1 MKPEGITDKQWI
13 KYNVLFI
20 VQHFIGIKNAEKYFG
35 KTKAKLFEEISQ
47 NPGIQNRAITYYNED
62 VTCDNV
68 DEILQNRPKL
78 MEGPLLFKG
87 AAKDWECTQ
96 KWSKEFFQKYYANQ
110 EVILVGSKGL
120 TNKEHQNKFKKET
133 LGEFIESAT
142 QDVKNYLRFS
152 RIIDTDPTLRS
163 HINVSWLEKFKSKLS
178 KGGNLYMFMG
188 EGGSKTDMHAA
199 MIQSLFI
206 QVQGRKKWTIYPANE
221 RIFVDT
227 YADRRPYYYTD
238 ANPNDEN
245 DPKYPLLKYAKKYVI
260 TLDPG
265 DVLWFPTFY
274 WHYVENENTST
285 NIGITYKF
293 TDFNESFKMSKVLTG
308 LLFFITKPTIV
319 AIFFYNLIKK
329 KDLHFDKDI

>member
-1 MKPEGITDKQWI
+1 
-13 KYNVLFI
+13 
-20 VQHFIGIKNAEKYFG
+20 
-35 KTKAKLFEEISQ
+35 
-47 NPGIQNRAITYYNED
+47 
-62 VTCDNV
+62 
-68 DEILQNRPKL
+68 
-78 MEGPLLFKG
+78 
-87 AAKDWECTQ
+87 
-96 KWSKEFFQKYYANQ
+96 
-110 EVILVGSKGL
+110 
-120 TNKEHQNKFKKET
+120 
-133 LGEFIESAT
+133 
-142 QDVKNYLRFS
+142 
-152 RIIDTDPTLRS
+152 
-163 HINVSWLEKFKSKLS
+163 
-178 KGGNLYMFMG
+178 MFMG